1 MVFRCFVEKKPGFD
15 GAARALCRELT
26 EQLGVRGLERVRV
39 LNRYDVEGVDAA
51 VYAAARTAVFSE
63 PQVDAI
69 WDETMPPVEGPHA
82 LTAVEAL
89 PGQYDQRADSAAQ
102 CIQLMTGGDR
112 PAVAAAAVYVLLG
125 QVPDADLEKVKK
137 YLINPVESREASLD
151 KPATLTQ
158 IYPVPG
164 DVPVLEGFR
173 ARTEEALGEI
183 LEQYGLAMDLG
194 DLAFLQAY
202 FREEER
208 RDPTLT
214 RIFGQCVDAVVH
226 CPYGAWPSQCYNYYD
241 NDSHAL
247 KEYDKA
253 SKYQDKAD
261 AVEQLAK
268 AAAKAVKALE
278 KAPADEKLKLAA
290 EAAEKAAKAAAAGE
304 LIPETFEDY
313 LNKWVYGCKDQAELL
328 DKIGGSRLM
337 RLKNEPH
344 LGYSTTH

>member
-1 MVFRCFVEKKPGFD
+1 
-15 GAARALCRELT
+15 
-26 EQLGVRGLERVRV
+26 
-39 LNRYDVEGVDAA
+39 
-51 VYAAARTAVFSE
+51 
-63 PQVDAI
+63 
-69 WDETMPPVEGPHA
+69 
-82 LTAVEAL
+82 
-89 PGQYDQRADSAAQ
+89 
-102 CIQLMTGGDR
+102 
-112 PAVAAAAVYVLLG
+112 
-125 QVPDADLEKVKK
+125 
-137 YLINPVESREASLD
+137 
-151 KPATLTQ
+151 
-158 IYPVPG
+158 
-164 DVPVLEGFR
+164 
-173 ARTEEALGEI
+173 
-183 LEQYGLAMDLG
+183 
-194 DLAFLQAY
+194 
-202 FREEER
+202 
-208 RDPTLT
+208 
-214 RIFGQCVDAVVH
+214 
-226 CPYGAWPSQCYNYYD
+226 
-241 NDSHAL
+241 AL